1 MSLRDPLAIARG
13 VGPAKEGIHHWWVL
27 RLTSVAQM
35 LLVPWFVCFAL
46 HLVGSDVHSARAAI
60 AHPLHATLML
70 AFVWTLFWH
79 LQLGLQVVL
88 EDYVHGWLE
97 LTLQVAVKFA
107 CALGAIAG
115 AIAIGRIAF
124 TA

>member
-35 LLVPWFVCFAL
+35 LLLPWFVVFAL
-46 HLVGSDVHSARAAI
+46 HLLGADLADVRASI
-60 AHPLHATLML
+60 AHPLHATLLL

-88 EDYVHGWLE
+88 EDYIHGWLE
-97 LTLQVAVKFA
+97 LALQIAVKFA
-107 CALGAIAG
+107 CALGAIA
-115 AIAIGRIAF
+115 ATIAIGRIAF
-124 TA
+124 SA

>member
-13 VGPAKEGIHHWWVL
+13 LGPAREGIHHWWVL

-35 LLVPWFVCFAL
+35 FLVPWFVVFAL
-46 HLVGSDVHSARAAI
+46 QLVGADVATVRGVI
-60 AHPLHATLML
+60 ANPLNATLLL

-79 LQLGLQVVL
+79 MQLGLQVVL

-97 LTLQVAVKFA
+97 LTLQIAVKFA
-107 CALGAIAG
+107 CALGAIAA

>member
-13 VGPAKEGIHHWWVL
+13 VGPARQGIHHWWLL

-35 LLVPWFVCFAL
+35 LLVPWFVYFAL
-46 HLVGSDVHSARAAI
+46 CLVGSDVTAVRAAI
-60 AHPLHATLML
+60 AQPLPATLLL

-79 LQLGLQVVL
+79 LQLGLQVVV

-97 LTLQVAVKFA
+97 LTLQVAIKFA
-107 CALGAIAG
+107 CALGAIA
-115 AIAIGRIAF
+115 AAVAIGRIVFSA
-124 TA
+124 